1 MKEEIK
7 ESEVN
12 LWLEGYND
20 LFSDFDHK
28 HYSVRALSDDFLLET
43 RKASFD
49 KKKETL
55 KKLNLYIPTKKRN
68 KKEEVIIKQRLSNHF
83 NKHFARLENE
93 KTNLVKKGTLFTS
106 SGIILMVT
114 ATFIIFYKEDKDI
127 LINFLIVV
135 LEPGGWFLFWE
146 GLGLI
151 IFETKKR
158 KHELEFYEK
167 MSGCDISFISYKQ

>member
-1 MKEEIK
+1 
-7 ESEVN
+7 
-12 LWLEGYND
+12 
-20 LFSDFDHK
+20 
-28 HYSVRALSDDFLLET
+28 
-43 RKASFD
+43 
-49 KKKETL
+49 
-55 KKLNLYIPTKKRN
+55 
-68 KKEEVIIKQRLSNHF
+68 
-83 NKHFARLENE
+83 
-93 KTNLVKKGTLFTS
+93 
-106 SGIILMVT
+106 MVT